1 LAVKDRSESRGERTL
16 RLAVLGSLLVHAVGF
31 FLWGAATNGFAFV
44 RPLMRPTPPPD
55 VVVTTSN
62 AIRIEHRAKPQ
73 PVSRPHPVQPKAAA
87 PAPQRAALAVVPKPV
102 AAPAEPTLRPPARAL
117 HELAKEAP
125 AAPNP
130 PRTIKVT
137 APQRPEPTNPATA
150 PPQKVALAERSERSA
165 KAGQSK
171 RAQLSAAQL
180 AHIGEDISKT
190 LAQLHAENDPLA
202 VHSTAS
208 PSAQRRVHVQMM
220 GVPGDMRHAQ
230 GSCYPI
236 KSWVEGGYDYYYET
250 CDVQFDDGHYESQAV
265 PWPIRYPIG
274 HDLYHGD
281 LGHLVTVPLPPP
293 LPGWKL
299 PAGEHISEELRQYA
313 KDHGVDI

>member
-1 LAVKDRSESRGERTL
+1 MKEKSESRRERD
-16 RLAVLGSLLVHAVGF
+16 RYGSPCSGSLLVHAVGF
-31 FLWGAATNGFAFV
+31 FLWGVATNGFAFI
-44 RPLMRPTPPPD
+44 RPLTRPTPPPD
-55 VVVTTSN
+55 VVVSTST
-62 AIRIEHRAKPQ
+62 AIRMEKRSRPQ
-73 PVSRPHPVQPKAAA
+73 PQPRPRQVQPQAAA
-87 PAPQRAALAVVPKPV
+87 PAPQRAAVEAVPKPQ
-102 AAPAEPTLRPPARAL
+102 PSLQPPTRAL
-117 HELAKEAP
+117 HELAKAAT

-137 APQRPEPTNPATA
+137 APPRPEPTNPATA
-150 PPQKVALAERSERSA
+150 QPATAQPQKVALADRSESA
-165 KAGQSK
+165 SKATQSK

-190 LAQLHAENDPLA
+190 LAQLHAENNPLA

-208 PSAQRRVHVQMM
+208 PGAQRRVHVQMM
-220 GVPGDMRHAQ
+220 GIPGDMRHAE

-250 CDVQFDDGHYESQAV
+250 CDVQFDDGHYEAQAV
-265 PWPIRYPIG
+265 PWPIRYPAG

-281 LGHLVTVPLPPP
+281 LGRQVTVPLPPP

-313 KDHGVDI
+313 HEHGIDI